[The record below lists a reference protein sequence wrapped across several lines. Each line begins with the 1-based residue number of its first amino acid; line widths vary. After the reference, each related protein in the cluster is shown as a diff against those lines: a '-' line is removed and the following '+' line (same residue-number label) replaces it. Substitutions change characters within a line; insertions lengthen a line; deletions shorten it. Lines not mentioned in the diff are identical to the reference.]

1 LKFYSI
7 DPAVEEAIAAG
18 KDRIRLKVEIDYRNT
33 GEYEAAREADILE
46 AVFTSAK
53 EAAGGT
59 ASRGEIILD
68 NRGGEYSGR
77 GGRAGSAV
85 DVSFS
90 VGNGRPFARRFAL
103 YVDEAGFRE
112 LRGPGSRRR
121 VRIALGDLSYALRK
135 TDEAR
140 DWRNPVV
147 FAYVTV
153 CDKTQAEQS
162 LVHLAAKRAGLTA
175 ADIDCSTIVF
185 GLPYVRLE
193 RNLWAEL
200 SELATAYRC
209 HLECA
214 IEKPL
219 VFAHS
224 PYQLESE
231 EPAES
236 SYRFHGGNLFFLRS
250 RSLFDE
256 YRNTVRLR
264 FNRPVSLPRGEIWRY
279 EDPPVVYDANLVPSY
294 PFRLANPRAVSGADY
309 AARYRVREAGG
320 TERAVVYTDQ
330 VDDLVQASGRLGYS
344 GGPLGYTVY
353 DTTSYRDRAI
363 LRIEPVADAE
373 LRTAAIHGRPI
384 VYDLNCS
391 AYVRDESGIARY
403 GTRALNSTG
412 GFFSSDPVNGK
423 AQYEDWAERELAYR
437 LRERRL
443 FTCRMNRPVFHARV
457 GAAVTVAEEG
467 TETAATIRS
476 MELRYR
482 KREAFVASF
491 NLEEA

>member
-1 LKFYSI
+1 
-7 DPAVEEAIAAG
+7 
-18 KDRIRLKVEIDYRNT
+18 
-33 GEYEAAREADILE
+33 
-46 AVFTSAK
+46 
-53 EAAGGT
+53 
-59 ASRGEIILD
+59 
-68 NRGGEYSGR
+68 
-77 GGRAGSAV
+77 V

-90 VGNGRPFARRFAL
+90 VGNGRPFARRFSL
-103 YVDEAGFRE
+103 YADEAGFRV

-121 VRIALGDLSYALRK
+121 VRVALGDLSYSLRR

-153 CDKTQAEQS
+153 CDKTDPDHS
-162 LVHLAAKRAGLTA
+162 LVHLAARRAGLAA

-185 GLPYVRLE
+185 SLPYVRLE
-193 RNLWAEL
+193 RNLWTEL
-200 SELATAYRC
+200 SDLATAYRC

-214 IEKPL
+214 PEKPL

-224 PYQLESE
+224 PYQEESE
-231 EPAES
+231 DPTGS

-264 FNRPVSLPRGEIWRY
+264 FNRPVSLPRREIWRY

-294 PFRLANPRAVSGADY
+294 PFRVANPRAVSEADY
-309 AARYRVREAGG
+309 AARYRVRETGG
-320 TERAVVYTDQ
+320 TEREVVYADEI
-330 VDDLVQASGRLGYS
+330 DDLAAASARLDYS
-344 GGPLGYTVY
+344 GGPLGYTAY

-363 LRIEPVADAE
+363 VRLEPEADAE
-373 LRTAAIHGRPI
+373 LRSAAIHGRPI

-391 AYVRDESGIARY
+391 AYVRDDAGIALY
-403 GTRALNSTG
+403 GTRALNATG
-412 GFFSSDPVNGK
+412 GFFSSDQVNGK

-437 LRERRL
+437 LKERRL
-443 FTCRMNRPVFHARV
+443 FTARTNRAVFHARV
-457 GAAVTVAEEG
+457 GAAVTVMDNG
-467 TETAATIRS
+467 LDTSAAIRA

-482 KREAFVASF
+482 KGAAFVASF

>member
-1 LKFYSI
+1 VTFYSI
-7 DPAVEEAIAAG
+7 DPAVEEAIAVG
-18 KDRIRLKVEIDYRNT
+18 KDRIRLKIEIDYRNT
-33 GEYEAAREADILE
+33 GEYEAVRETDILE

-59 ASRGEIILD
+59 ASQGEIVLD
-68 NRGGEYSGR
+68 DERGEYSSR

-90 VGNGRPFARRFAL
+90 VGNGRPYARRFSL
-103 YVDEAGFRE
+103 YADEAGFRV

-121 VRIALGDLSYALRK
+121 VSVALGDLSYSLRR

-153 CDKTQAEQS
+153 CDKADPDRS
-162 LVHLAAKRAGLTA
+162 LVHLAAKRAGLVA
-175 ADIDCSTIVF
+175 ADIDCSTIDL

-200 SELATAYRC
+200 SDLATAYRC

-214 IEKPL
+214 PEKAL

-224 PYQLESE
+224 PYQEESDD
-231 EPAES
+231 PVGS

-264 FNRPVSLPRGEIWRY
+264 YNRPVSLPRGEIWRY
-279 EDPPVVYDANLVPSY
+279 EDPPVVYDVNLVPSY
-294 PFRLANPRAVSGADY
+294 PFRLASPRAISEAGYV
-309 AARYRVREAGG
+309 ARYRVREAGG
-320 TERAVVYTDQ
+320 TEREVVYADEI
-330 VDDLVQASGRLGYS
+330 DELAEANERLAYS
-344 GGPLGYTVY
+344 GGPLRYTAY
-353 DTTSYRDRAI
+353 DTTSYRDRAAVR
-363 LRIEPVADAE
+363 LEGDADAE
-373 LRTAAIHGRPI
+373 LRAAAIHGRPI

-391 AYVRDESGIARY
+391 AYVRDEAGIARY
-403 GTRALNSTG
+403 GTRALNATG
-412 GFFSSDPVNGK
+412 GFFSSDQVGGK

-437 LRERRL
+437 IRERRL
-443 FTCRMNRPVFHARV
+443 FTARTNRAVFHARV
-457 GAAVTVAEEG
+457 GAAVTVVEDGAD
-467 TETAATIRS
+467 TETTIRS

-482 KREAFVASF
+482 KGAAFIASF